1 MKNRELAITIAK
13 RMLVDSIWKSAVLE
27 GFNTTFPKTEEI
39 LENLPVNATKDEILF
54 IVNMKRAWNFL
65 LDNLDYPVN
74 IGYLEE
80 LNKIVGNNLFYGAG
94 SIRTLPVSIGGTN
107 WTPGIPVRGVIM
119 DTLHQIDSEC
129 LDIRLK
135 ALKLF
140 CFVAR
145 TQMFLDGNKRVAQLI
160 ANKVLIDNGVGIFQI
175 PIEAIDHFKHLLVTF
190 YETGIDDRIIAFMQ
204 DYCIQDLLLS
214 NKKYTGEQDA
224 NQNIFKNVN
233 VTGTLNLSSMQVVTF
248 NKIFSNL
255 KKLLKRYNYCGS
267 ACLYG
272 RDGYAHLSVNEEL
285 LASVSL
291 SALNTGFNSTNIPNK
306 TINEFI
312 IKTIQLLSK
321 YVNFSINAVYF
332 SVSEFDFYRGTF
344 KDSKIEKGAIDIVL
358 E

>member
-65 LDNLDYPVN
+65 LNNLDYPVN

-107 WTPGIPVRGVIM
+107 WTPGMPVRGVIM

-175 PIEAIDHFKHLLVTF
+175 PVEAVNDFKHLLVSF
-190 YETGIDDRIIAFMQ
+190 YESGDDSNIISFMQ
-204 DYCIQDLLLS
+204 EYCIQDLLLTNKRYTITKTS
-214 NKKYTGEQDA
+214 NTFD
-224 NQNIFKNVN
+224 NIE
-233 VTGTLNLSSMQVVTF
+233 VTGTLVLSPTQVISLNVVLFNLR
-248 NKIFSNL
+248 
-255 KKLLKRYNYCGS
+255 KLLNGYGYTGKAR
-267 ACLYG
+267 LYEK
-272 RDGYAHLSVNEEL
+272 DSIAHLDINGEPVAL
-285 LASVSL
+285 VSL
-291 SALNTGFNSTNIPNK
+291 SKLKIISNTSHISDK
-306 TINEFI
+306 TMEEFI
-312 IKTIQLLSK
+312 LKTIQLLNK
-321 YVNFSINAVYF
+321 YITFNVNAIMFSISSGDLYKGIFKNSEDESNA
-332 SVSEFDFYRGTF
+332 
-344 KDSKIEKGAIDIVL
+344 IEIVL
-358 E
+358 D

>member
-1 MKNRELAITIAK
+1 MVNRDLAITVAK

-39 LENLPVNATKDEILF
+39 LENLPVNATKNEILF
-54 IVNMKRAWNFL
+54 TVNMKRAWEFL
-65 LDNLDYPVN
+65 LDNLDYP
-74 IGYLEE
+74 ISLSYLEE
-80 LNKIVGNNLFYGAG
+80 LNRLVGDSLFYGAG
-94 SIRTLPVSIGGTN
+94 SVRTLPVSIGGTN
-107 WTPGIPVRGVIM
+107 WKPEMPVRGILI
-119 DTLHQIDSEC
+119 DTIHQLNEIN
-129 LDIRLK
+129 DIRLK
-135 ALKLF
+135 SLKFF
-140 CFVAR
+140 CFIAR
-145 TQMFLDGNKRVAQLI
+145 SQMFIDGNKRVAQLI
-160 ANKVLIDNGVGIFQI
+160 ANKVLIDEGVGIFQI

-190 YETGIDDRIIAFMQ
+190 YETGIDDKIIAFMQ

-224 NQNIFKNVN
+224 NQNVFKNVN

-255 KKLLKRYNYCGS
+255 KKLLKRFNYCGS
-267 ACLYG
+267 ACLYE
-272 RDGYAHLSVNEEL
+272 RDGYAHLSMNEEL